1 MKTAGKSKKSLQPT
15 GCREIENILK
25 TAGFILFFLKKIVLS
40 PAAIQNFAGR

>member
-25 TAGFILFFLKKIVLS
+25 TAGFILFLK
-40 PAAIQNFAGR
+40 